1 MNKTFGLLFYLKK
14 SKVDAQ
20 GKCPIYLRITID
32 GKRTEISTKR
42 TIEIEKWSV
51 EANKAIG
58 RTEDIR
64 ELNAYLDSLTTKVY
78 QSQRDLIQD
87 NKEVTT
93 ETLKNKFLGVEEK
106 QRTLITI
113 FKNHNKQVEKLV
125 GREFSAGT
133 LERYKTACKHLQE
146 FMQHQYN
153 VSDIPVN
160 RIDHKYIT
168 DFEFYLKTVRN
179 CGHNSTIK
187 YIKNFKKI
195 VRIAIAN
202 DWIKKDPFLNY
213 KVRLKEVER
222 QFLTEEEI
230 QTMLEK
236 ELHTNRLEQ
245 VRDIFIFCCFTG
257 LAYSDVKKLSKD
269 NLVFGI
275 DGDKWIK
282 TKRTKTDTRSNIPL
296 LPTALEIIKK
306 YENHPEAVTKGVLL
320 PVLSNQKSNAYL
332 KEIADL
338 CGINK
343 NLTTHLARHTFATT
357 VTLSNGVPMESV
369 SKMLGHKSLKTT
381 QHYAKIL
388 DRKVSDDMAILKQ
401 KFADKSNID
410 ASKRIAN

>member
-14 SKVDAQ
+14 SKIDAQ

-42 TIEIEKWSV
+42 TIEIKKWNTQ
-51 EANKAIG
+51 ANKAIG

-64 ELNAYLDSLTTKVY
+64 EVNAYLDSLITKVY

-87 NKEVTT
+87 DKEVTT
-93 ETLKNKFLGVEEK
+93 ETLKNKFLGIEDKE
-106 QRTLITI
+106 RTLITI
-113 FKNHNKQVEKLV
+113 FNNHNNQVEKLV
-125 GREFSAGT
+125 GKDYSKAT
-133 LERYKTACKHLQE
+133 LTRYKTVCRHLQE
-146 FMQHQYN
+146 FMKYQYKI
-153 VSDIPVN
+153 SDISIK
-160 RIDHKYIT
+160 RIDHQFIT
-168 DFEFYLKTVRN
+168 DFDFYLKSQRN
-179 CGHNSTIK
+179 CSHNSALK
-187 YIKNFKKI
+187 YIKNLKKI
-195 VRIAIAN
+195 ILIALANNWLRI
-202 DWIKKDPFLNY
+202 DPFLGY
-213 KVRLKEVER
+213 KVKFKNIER
-222 QFLTEEEI
+222 QFLSEEEI

-275 DGDKWIK
+275 DGDKWIE

-306 YENHPEAVTKGVLL
+306 YENHPEAVTKDVLL

-338 CGINK
+338 CGITK

-357 VTLSNGVPMESV
+357 VTLSNGVSMESV
-369 SKMLGHKSLKTT
+369 SKMLGHKSLRTT

-401 KFADKSNID
+401 KFANKTTIDDSKS
-410 ASKRIAN
+410 IAN

>member
-14 SKVDAQ
+14 SKIDAQ

-42 TIEIEKWSV
+42 TIEVNKWN
-51 EANKAIG
+51 AKAYKAIG

-93 ETLKNKFLGVEEK
+93 ETLKNKFLGIEDK
-106 QRTLITI
+106 DRTLITI

-125 GREFSAGT
+125 GKEYSQAT
-133 LERYKTACKHLQE
+133 LTRYKTVCRHLQE
-146 FMQHQYN
+146 FMKYQYN
-153 VSDIPVN
+153 VSDISIK
-160 RIDHKYIT
+160 RIDHQFIT
-168 DFEFYLKTVRN
+168 DFEFYLKSVRN
-179 CGHNSTIK
+179 CGHNSSLK
-187 YIKNFKKI
+187 YIKNLKKI
-195 VRIAIAN
+195 ILIALAN
-202 DWIKKDPFLNY
+202 NWMKTNPFSAY
-213 KVRLKEVER
+213 KVKFKTVER
-222 QFLTEEEI
+222 QFLSEEEI

-245 VRDIFIFCCFTG
+245 VRDVFIFCCFTG
-257 LAYSDVKKLSKD
+257 LAYSDVKKLTKD

-296 LPTALEIIKK
+296 LPTALEILKK

-357 VTLSNGVPMESV
+357 ITLSNGVPMESV

-388 DRKVSDDMAILKQ
+388 DRKVSDDMTILKQ
-401 KFADKSNID
+401 KFANKNNRSN
-410 ASKRIAN
+410 AKKIAQ

>member
-14 SKVDAQ
+14 SKIDAQ

-42 TIEIEKWSV
+42 TIEVSKWN
-51 EANKAIG
+51 AKAYKAIG

-93 ETLKNKFLGVEEK
+93 ETLKNKYLGIEDK
-106 QRTLITI
+106 DRTLITI

-125 GREFSAGT
+125 GKEYSQAT
-133 LERYKTACKHLQE
+133 LTRYKTVCSHLQE
-146 FMQHQYN
+146 FMKYQYN
-153 VSDIPVN
+153 VSDISIK
-160 RIDHKYIT
+160 RIDHQFIT
-168 DFEFYLKTVRN
+168 DFEFYLKSVRN
-179 CGHNSTIK
+179 CGHNSSLK
-187 YIKNFKKI
+187 YIKNLKKI
-195 VRIAIAN
+195 ILIALAN
-202 DWIKKDPFLNY
+202 NWLKTNPFSAY
-213 KVRLKEVER
+213 KVKFKTVER
-222 QFLTEEEI
+222 QFLSEEEI

-257 LAYSDVKKLSKD
+257 LAYSDVKKLTKD

-296 LPTALEIIKK
+296 LPTALDIIKK

-401 KFADKSNID
+401 KFANKTNVET
-410 ASKRIAN
+410 SKRLAN